1 MKKFFAVLLAAL
13 LFVTLM
19 AGCNQTKDY
28 IISVD
33 EEGETE
39 VGDVVKTKVRTRKV
53 TTVGNQ
59 QQSADTGKTKYTT
72 FQGQAT
78 RTRAQ
83 GEKSSLKYTLLDDAG
98 ANYNVKGR
106 VSIAV
111 DTTRPTDSAAMFDVM
126 QDLYPNVQFTFDYW
140 ASTLD
145 RATEYLT
152 TRMATGTAADII
164 WDDAGNMPF
173 YIKNDWVYP
182 ITDYVAKDPEAK
194 NIPANLK
201 KDYTFCGELY
211 AVSSMATFMTL
222 CFNMDLM
229 EQLNLKMPALEWSL
243 DDMENILRASVKG
256 FNDGAC
262 VGMVDLF
269 EIDDIANYYYANES
283 SSKANYGDFAYNYDT
298 RQVDVQYMYKGLLL
312 FRKWRMMGNGTEGWF
327 AAFQRTG
334 DQHLLSQKL
343 GVADYT
349 TLWRTGKALMEYS
362 NTGWVDQGVLGVN
375 TPFTYVQH
383 PCPNKDGNLMFHV
396 NQCWITT
403 AVDEENLDAAFQA
416 LRFMTYTTNGNLVRL
431 AMYDDANK
439 GKYALNSS
447 IFYPVTS
454 NKAVLDKFNSLSVT
468 GAFEEYL
475 QKNIPNSRRHDTFKL
490 QPLEDLQAEFGD
502 WINSV
507 TDGTGTLEQG
517 EELAAKVNK
526 KIANEW
532 AEFEATVKKDQAKY
546 K

>member
-19 AGCNQTKDY
+19 AGCSQTKDY

-39 VGDVVKTKVRTRKV
+39 VGDVVKTKIRTRKV

-72 FQGQAT
+72 FQGQVT

-98 ANYNVKGR
+98 ANYKVKGR

-126 QDLYPNVQFTFDYW
+126 QDLYPNIQFTFDYW

-152 TRMATGTAADII
+152 TRMSTGTAADII

-229 EQLNLKMPALEWSL
+229 KQLNLKMPALEWSL
-243 DDMENILRASVKG
+243 DDMENILRSSVKG

-283 SSKANYGDFAYNYDT
+283 SSKANYGDLAYNYDT

-403 AVDEENLDAAFQA
+403 AVDKENLDAAFQA

-532 AEFEATVKKDQAKY
+532 AEFEATVKKNQAKY